1 MRNDQHRFSAVLHDN
16 VIQCR
21 GYPLPHTLWG
31 LSSRGRCMYGITV
44 PFHKELWEPG
54 RNFIGKQTFPITQIH
69 FPQARVQVDRQSQGF
84 GQQFRG
90 LAGPEQVARIN
101 GRNLFAGQLASQG
114 KCLCPAGFVQ
124 ARGLR
129 RLSLPPSGE
138 IPVRLPM
145 ADQPKIGPGRKDI
158 NFLSYSI
165 LHSWSSFLFP
175 FTMTDII
182 KMIYLQL
189 LLSACRGTDAQ
200 LRQDN
205 DFLCLRGLPI

>member
-31 LSSRGRCMYGITV
+31 LSSWGRCMYRITV

-101 GRNLFAGQLASQG
+101 GRNLFAGQLAS
-114 KCLCPAGFVQ
+114 
-124 ARGLR
+124 
-129 RLSLPPSGE
+129 
-138 IPVRLPM
+138 
-145 ADQPKIGPGRKDI
+145 
-158 NFLSYSI
+158 
-165 LHSWSSFLFP
+165 
-175 FTMTDII
+175 
-182 KMIYLQL
+182 
-189 LLSACRGTDAQ
+189 
-200 LRQDN
+200 
-205 DFLCLRGLPI
+205 